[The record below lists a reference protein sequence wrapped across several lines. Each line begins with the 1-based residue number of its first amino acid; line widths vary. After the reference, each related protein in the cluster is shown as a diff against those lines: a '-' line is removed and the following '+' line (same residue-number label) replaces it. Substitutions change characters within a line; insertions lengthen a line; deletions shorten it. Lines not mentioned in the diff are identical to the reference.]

1 MAESSMKDISL
12 RIKSIKSTKQI
23 TKAMELVAT
32 SKLAKSKELIKKSR
46 IFHEEIDAAMNDIV
60 SKYIETSSPY
70 LIPREVK
77 KSCYVILA
85 GDRGLAGG
93 YNSNIFKLV
102 EKETIGK
109 DIIVLPIGRRIVDY
123 CKRKE
128 MEVISDNFSIIEK
141 INVGNCHEIADILI
155 DAYLKKEFD
164 EVYIVYTNYITA
176 LNQEAKITKLL
187 PLDKSYQETKTD
199 TKKEYILFEPN
210 SNAVFNEMI
219 PSYVAGMVWG
229 SVNESLT
236 SELAARRVAMESA
249 TKNADEIIDDLS
261 LRYNRARQGSIT
273 QEITEII
280 AGSGL

>member
-46 IFHEEIDAAMNDIV
+46 IFHEEINAAMNDII
-60 SKYIETSSPY
+60 SKHIETSSPY

-77 KSCYVILA
+77 KTCYVVIA

-102 EKETIGK
+102 EKNILDKNTI
-109 DIIVLPIGRRIVDY
+109 ILPIGRRIVEY
-123 CKRKE
+123 CKRRE
-128 MEVISDNFSIIEK
+128 MKVFSDDFSIIEK
-141 INVGNCHEIADILI
+141 INVGNCHEIADLLTN
-155 DAYLKKEFD
+155 AYLKNEFD
-164 EVYIVYTNYITA
+164 EVYIIYTNYITA

-187 PLDKSYQETKTD
+187 PLDKKYQENGI
-199 TKKEYILFEPN
+199 KKEYILFEPN
-210 SNAVFNEMI
+210 SNAVLNEMI
-219 PSYVAGMVWG
+219 PSYIAGMVWG

-249 TKNADEIIDDLS
+249 TK
-261 LRYNRARQGSIT
+261 
-273 QEITEII
+273 
-280 AGSGL
+280 